1 MNNKSEA
8 NTAAFKEQEEN
19 KTKTLRED
27 STQVNTDNSPSNETA
42 DLLNNLKEAKKDI
55 LLAQAENEN
64 LRKRMQRQIE
74 ESHKFAVTIF
84 AKDVVGT
91 LDDLYRAID
100 NIKSTQNTDESFQ
113 ALRKGVE
120 LTRSNFEKSLEKHGI
135 KRLDPKNEKFDYK
148 FHEALSQVVT
158 EDHQEDTIISVVQ
171 AGYSIKDKMLKHA
184 QVIVAV
190 SKK

>member
-1 MNNKSEA
+1 MQKC
-8 NTAAFKEQEEN
+8 
-19 KTKTLRED
+19 
-27 STQVNTDNSPSNETA
+27 
-42 DLLNNLKEAKKDI
+42 
-55 LLAQAENEN
+55 ENEN

-84 AKDVVGT
+84 VKDVVGT